1 MLLEDLD
8 SMYER
13 DLTCFITL
21 HDDMLLENLFE
32 GPFWDGPSY
41 LFNRYVL
48 EKITSGHKAF
58 FKRILNGFA
67 GALYGSL
74 PSSSSS

>member
-21 HDDMLLENLFE
+21 HDDMLLENLFLKALF
-32 GPFWDGPSY
+32 GAAHLIFSIGTY
-41 LFNRYVL
+41 LR
-48 EKITSGHKAF
+48 K
-58 FKRILNGFA
+58 
-67 GALYGSL
+67 
-74 PSSSSS
+74 